1 MVKKLIVL
9 LFVSLCF
16 GCGANSEKGTSD
28 DKRKKTEVKEVK
40 KPHVSVLHVYNMAG
54 VPEDRMAT
62 LVANLKSIYP
72 YVSYD
77 GKMTVPDNA
86 YIKNSTKG
94 KNRYWAR
101 TILEDMW
108 NKHGDYKKGLRDKDG
123 YLVITNT
130 EICDRKTSG
139 DHAVYGWSFRAAR
152 LSVVSYRHFVSTHRN
167 TDKDLLKIVMHE
179 LGHSYGGLLP
189 GAPELR
195 GHCPNLKCL
204 MRDANDGYP
213 YTIINKFC
221 ASCDRVMKE
230 KEFDTNR
237 MLDLFKA
244 KK

>member
-123 YLVITNT
+123 YLIITNT

-152 LSVVSYRHFVSTHRN
+152 LSVVSYRHFVSTNRN

-189 GAPELR
+189 GKPELR
-195 GHCPNLKCL
+195 GHCPNQKCL
-204 MRDANDGYP
+204 MRDANNGYP
-213 YTIINKFC
+213 YVAITGFCKPCDKVMQNKG
-221 ASCDRVMKE
+221 
-230 KEFDTNR
+230 FDTKV
-237 MLDLFKA
+237 MEKIIVQ
-244 KK
+244 

>member
-1 MVKKLIVL
+1 M
-9 LFVSLCF
+9 
-16 GCGANSEKGTSD
+16 A
-28 DKRKKTEVKEVK
+28 KKTIIFFTL
-40 KPHVSVLHVYNMAG
+40 SVFFCYIFKTDGETYEILSKNTNANGEKCSPTSSLHVYNMAG
-54 VPEDRMAT
+54 IPEGRMAT
-62 LVANLKSIYP
+62 LISNLKSIYP
-72 YVSYD
+72 YVYYD

-152 LSVVSYRHFVSTHRN
+152 LSVVSYRHFVSTNRN